1 MKLNAQE
8 MRLAYEALRVVNAAL
23 TNHKL
28 DLIRAYNAGQKTAE
42 DPYVPEPAYTELD
55 KAFDVQ
61 DALHDLLRKLENALE
76 PKTRKTKHK
85 RPKDGKN
92 ERRT

>member
-28 DLIRAYNAGQKTAE
+28 DLIRAYNAGQKAAE
-42 DPYVPEPAYTELD
+42 DPHVPEPAYTDLD

-61 DALHDLLRKLENALE
+61 DALRDLLRKLENALE
-76 PKTRKTKHK
+76 PTARKSKRR

-92 ERRT
+92 ERKT